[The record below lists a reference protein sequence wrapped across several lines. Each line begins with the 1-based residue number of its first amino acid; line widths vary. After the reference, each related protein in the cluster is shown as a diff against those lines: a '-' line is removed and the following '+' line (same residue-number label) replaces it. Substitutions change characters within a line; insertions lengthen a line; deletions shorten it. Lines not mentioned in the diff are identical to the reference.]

1 MAASAVFT
9 DDLLTNIDSQQLE
22 IFCIIWLDDNAQ
34 VGANRDTEQGL
45 RSIINRLKRFKD
57 VDRCEKYINERMPED
72 RLILIV
78 SGQLGRKIVPTIHIV
93 RQVISIYVY
102 CMDEASNREWSKK
115 YPKVKAVVT
124 ELDKLVSRIKS
135 DHKVQQIIEQPLSIN
150 IFTSGKSTGDVDGKF
165 VFSQVLIDCLL
176 RLKSNQDDT
185 NELIKHCRKVYEGNK
200 FELNNIR
207 EFQKEYSPDKAV
219 RWYTRDTF
227 FFKTL
232 NAVLRTESIHMIFLF
247 RAYIADIQRQL
258 KTHQLK
264 ESLRVYRGQLISND
278 ELKTLQ
284 KSCGQFISVNS
295 FFSTSTEVEQARF
308 FLNAADKPEN
318 LERALFEIVADPK
331 STSTKPFADISSL
344 SEFEGES
351 EILFMIGSIFR
362 LNSVNR
368 SSDGKLWI
376 IRMTLCSENDSDLKT
391 VLVHMK
397 KQLGSGETN
406 LRTLGKVLWKMGK
419 LGLAEFYLNRL
430 LNDLP
435 PKHPLLG
442 DLYEDLGEI
451 AALAGD
457 YDKSVQYQQKS
468 LEYKDP
474 RELIDTIHTDD
485 SRKQAE
491 QLIPSTNFNE
501 KTKQIQNGV
510 CIAGGYGSGDEL
522 NQLNSPHGMYIDD
535 DDQSIYVADW
545 GNHRIV
551 KWKYNAKNGEV
562 VAGGNRNGNRID
574 QLSFPTDMIVD
585 KKNDS
590 VIICDWGNRR
600 VVRWSRRNGTNVVI
614 IISNIRCSHLAMDND
629 GDLYVSDIEKHEVRR
644 WKKGQRDGTIIA
656 GGNGKGCQLNQL
668 DSPTH
673 IFVDQDYAIYISD
686 ENNHRVMKWMKG
698 AKEGIVVA
706 GGQGEGDDLTQLSR
720 PAGVIVDQL
729 GRIYVSDC
737 RNHRIM
743 RWSKE
748 SKDCSIVVG
757 GNGKGEQPNE
767 LNSPNGLS
775 FNRQGNLCVV
785 DQGNHRVQTFYVDSN
800 RN

>member
-485 SRKQAE
+485 SRKQA
-491 QLIPSTNFNE
+491 
-501 KTKQIQNGV
+501 
-510 CIAGGYGSGDEL
+510 
-522 NQLNSPHGMYIDD
+522 
-535 DDQSIYVADW
+535 
-545 GNHRIV
+545 
-551 KWKYNAKNGEV
+551 
-562 VAGGNRNGNRID
+562 
-574 QLSFPTDMIVD
+574 
-585 KKNDS
+585 
-590 VIICDWGNRR
+590 
-600 VVRWSRRNGTNVVI
+600 
-614 IISNIRCSHLAMDND
+614 
-629 GDLYVSDIEKHEVRR
+629 
-644 WKKGQRDGTIIA
+644 
-656 GGNGKGCQLNQL
+656 GK
-668 DSPTH
+668 
-673 IFVDQDYAIYISD
+673 
-686 ENNHRVMKWMKG
+686 
-698 AKEGIVVA
+698 
-706 GGQGEGDDLTQLSR
+706 
-720 PAGVIVDQL
+720 
-729 GRIYVSDC
+729 
-737 RNHRIM
+737 
-743 RWSKE
+743 
-748 SKDCSIVVG
+748 
-757 GNGKGEQPNE
+757 
-767 LNSPNGLS
+767 
-775 FNRQGNLCVV
+775 
-785 DQGNHRVQTFYVDSN
+785 
-800 RN
+800 

>member
-562 VAGGNRNGNRID
+562 VAGG
-574 QLSFPTDMIVD
+574 
-585 KKNDS
+585 
-590 VIICDWGNRR
+590 
-600 VVRWSRRNGTNVVI
+600 
-614 IISNIRCSHLAMDND
+614 
-629 GDLYVSDIEKHEVRR
+629 
-644 WKKGQRDGTIIA
+644 
-656 GGNGKGCQLNQL
+656 
-668 DSPTH
+668 
-673 IFVDQDYAIYISD
+673 
-686 ENNHRVMKWMKG
+686 
-698 AKEGIVVA
+698 
-706 GGQGEGDDLTQLSR
+706 QGEGDDLTQLSR

-737 RNHRIM
+737 RNHRLM